1 MAEKYQVN
9 CNNSEQPGA
18 AIHDQVD
25 NNNLPNPDIKHR
37 VCINSLISLFNVIK
51 IDGKQV
57 SSDPF
62 FLLNQ
67 FTVIAQREDDV

>member
-1 MAEKYQVN
+1 MAGKYQVN
-9 CNNSEQPGA
+9 SNNSEQPGA

-25 NNNLPNPDIKHR
+25 KNNLPNPNIKHR

-57 SSDPF
+57 SSDSF

>member
-1 MAEKYQVN
+1 MAGKYQVS

-25 NNNLPNPDIKHR
+25 KNNLPNPDIKHR

-57 SSDPF
+57 PSDPF